1 MLSETSLLSASLLLF
16 RGEFK
21 KVKNK
26 ELLKKFLSVLA
37 QRTNKDNTNTSSIT
51 RFALRS
57 KKCMIGQHIY
67 RDRFLLHLV
76 FRIIP
81 WQQKVLLN
89 FVLSKDCSEVFFFK
103 FMIVDFI
110 LIYAA
115 VLVTY
120 VNLHYVNET
129 KLCHLVLEPL
139 KE

>member
-37 QRTNKDNTNTSSIT
+37 QRTNKDNANTSSIT

-76 FRIIP
+76 FRMIS

-89 FVLSKDCSEVFFFK
+89 FVLSKDCSEVF

-129 KLCHLVLEPL
+129 KLCHLLLEPL

>member
-26 ELLKKFLSVLA
+26 ELLKKFLIVLA
-37 QRTNKDNTNTSSIT
+37 QRTNKDNKNTSSIT

-67 RDRFLLHLV
+67 RDGFVLHLV

-81 WQQKVLLN
+81 
-89 FVLSKDCSEVFFFK
+89 C
-103 FMIVDFI
+103 
-110 LIYAA
+110 
-115 VLVTY
+115 
-120 VNLHYVNET
+120 
-129 KLCHLVLEPL
+129 
-139 KE
+139 